1 VINLLLGNPPGAK
14 IMKADVFAAGR
25 SILGREITNNEY
37 QKVFTFSSLSLLML

>member
-1 VINLLLGNPPGAK
+1 MINLLLGNPPGAK

-37 QKVFTFSSLSLLML
+37 QKVFTSSLSLLML